1 MSGLHISS
9 DSIQLCASNYKSRI
23 TSNKSFDKD
32 NGRSHL
38 FRTRI
43 THAATFGVLALA
55 LQACEPSAPSLGG
68 ASPLANTPA
77 TGSATPLSDST
88 FNALSL
94 DGQYSVLNKL
104 LSTVYSG
111 VPVEDFYSLDSGRA
125 LSARNASAPTLST
138 IRASLQEELEP
149 QDRGHY
155 DQEIVGDEY
164 ALNDQGQSAP
174 VEAAYYFDRNKPK
187 EMPLARLYHYPIS
200 RDAFSQWMSWHLANT
215 ILFSPAEEIDSA
227 DITDVQN
234 LFRRL
239 DLSIMGKQSIRTMV
253 ATHQNSV
260 QNWRRFR
267 SPEDNTREMMEIYLG
282 IFDNDKEV
290 PLASQACQD
299 LYLTDESEGYKL
311 AYSDYPNT
319 EPVLVLNKYVVNC
332 REFYDVIASHPLL
345 IPRVVSVLVDYF
357 FTGHSIEQRLA
368 ITQAISVTNPIT
380 FEDIFLAILFSETY
394 LLDTERARSFEESYL
409 PMAKRLQWEAHPDV
423 FKGIVGGRGSLA
435 RTNMAEMG
443 WPTMSLKLGR
453 VASVP
458 LDSLS
463 FGNYHK
469 ALRETLMLD
478 SRRWR
483 VQLGVE
489 QPNAPS
495 PKPIDPL
502 DQGATAKEIAS
513 HSAAT
518 NEYTEAI
525 NELPPEEKA
534 QYDIELAEYEQS
546 ARLYRKIDDFT
557 VPQLIDYLFLSAVQ
571 RRASTMERRALIL
584 LFQEN
589 EHLDSEFDNKFARS
603 GRQDDIAV
611 ITMDYLSRLPELY
624 FMPKLR

>member
-1 MSGLHISS
+1 MSGLHISP
-9 DSIQLCASNYKSRI
+9 DFNHHTAWSR
-23 TSNKSFDKD
+23 
-32 NGRSHL
+32 RSL
-38 FRTRI
+38 VTGDISTRI
-43 THAATFGVLALA
+43 TQTATLCVLALA
-55 LQACEPSAPSLGG
+55 LQACEPTAPSLGG

-77 TGSATPLSDST
+77 QGSAAPLSDAT
-88 FNALSL
+88 FSRMSL
-94 DGQYSVLNKL
+94 DDQYIIVNKL
-104 LSTVYSG
+104 LSTLYSG
-111 VPVEDFYSLDSGRA
+111 VPVEDFYSLDSGKV
-125 LSARNASAPTLST
+125 LSARNESALTLSA
-138 IRASLQEELEP
+138 IRTMLQDDLQP
-149 QDRGHY
+149 QIRMQF
-155 DQEIVGDEY
+155 DQEIVGDEF
-164 ALNDQGQSAP
+164 ALDDQGQFAP
-174 VEAAYYFDRNKPK
+174 IEAAYSFDGNKPK
-187 EMPLARLYHYPIS
+187 EMPLARLYHYPLS

-239 DLSIMGKQSIRTMV
+239 DLGIMGQQSIRAMV

-282 IFDNDKEV
+282 IFDNDEEV

-311 AYSDYPNT
+311 AYTDYPNT
-319 EPVLVLNKYVVNC
+319 ESVLVLNKYVVNC

-357 FTGHSIEQRLA
+357 FTGHPVDQRLA
-368 ITQAISVTNPIT
+368 ITQAISATNPVT
-380 FEDIFLAILFSETY
+380 FEDVFLAILFSETY
-394 LLDTERARSFEESYL
+394 LLDTERARSFEESFL
-409 PMAKRLQWEAHPDV
+409 PMAKRLQWQAHPDV

-435 RTNMAEMG
+435 RANMSEMG

-483 VQLGVE
+483 IQMGVE
-489 QPNAPS
+489 QPPAPS
-495 PKPIDPL
+495 PRPLEPL

-513 HSAAT
+513 HSADTKDYA
-518 NEYTEAI
+518 EAI
-525 NELPPEEKA
+525 SALSAEDKT
-534 QYDIELAEYEQS
+534 QYDIELAEYQLS
-546 ARLYRKIDDFT
+546 ATLYRKIDDLT
-557 VPQLIDYLFLSAVQ
+557 VPQLIDYLFLSAAQ
-571 RRASTMERRALIL
+571 RRASSVERFQLTK

-589 EHLDSEFDNKFARS
+589 GHLDSEFDNTFARS
-603 GRQDDIAV
+603 GRQDDIAL

-624 FMPKLR
+624 YMHKLR